1 MTANMTASAA
11 ILKTR
16 YPDGRLPKANYKTFK
31 HTSAITKHEDFSGEN
46 KVVSVQTENPQGASA
61 DYQVALG
68 SLEQGTYR
76 KFTVTPVNH
85 YSIARIR
92 GDALKRASSS
102 AGSLVD
108 LWKNETD
115 GASMTE
121 VKHIEIMSFRN
132 GTGVLGTLDGSTSVS
147 NTTIPISRA
156 ADIVNVDLGA
166 RLQFVNSA
174 TSLSPT
180 IRSGFAKVTGIN
192 RSMTNGT
199 ASLTFAANLD
209 TLVIG
214 VTNTDS
220 FVRAGDA
227 AQSGTAQVLS
237 GMQLWI
243 DGVGATLFGL
253 TRTTDPIRLAGQVVN
268 VSGVNMEDAIIEA
281 EAALV
286 SQGFATDTLV
296 MHCNPQD
303 IKELKKTIGGK
314 VTYPRA
320 EMKTTIAG
328 ISFKAYE
335 FEGDNGTIKM
345 ISNPFYPKG
354 EFLLA
359 DMDAYSL
366 DSMGPAPHLQDYDTN
381 NFLRT
386 GTDDTWQVSFATYGQ
401 ILCQMPVKFLR
412 GQNWGA

>member
-1 MTANMTASAA
+1 MTANLTASAA

-16 YPDGRLPKANYKTFK
+16 YPEGRLPKANYQAFK
-31 HTSAITKHEDFSGEN
+31 HTSMLTKHEDFSGDS
-46 KVVSVQTENPQGASA
+46 KVVAIQTENPQGVSA

-68 SLEQGTYR
+68 SLEQGNYK

-102 AGSLVD
+102 TGSLVD

-115 GASMTE
+115 GASMSE
-121 VKHIEIMSFRN
+121 VKHIEIQSFRN
-132 GTGVLGTLDGSTSVS
+132 GTGVLGTLDGTTSVS

-180 IRSGFAKVTGIN
+180 VRSGFAKVVGIN
-192 RSMTNGT
+192 RSMTQGT
-199 ASLTFAANLD
+199 ASLTFSANLD
-209 TLVIG
+209 TLVTG
-214 VTNTDS
+214 VANTDS

-227 AQSGTAQVLS
+227 ASGGVATVLS
-237 GMQLWI
+237 GTQLWV
-243 DGVGATLFGL
+243 DGVGGALFGL
-253 TRTTDPIRLAGQVVN
+253 TRTGDPIRLAGQVLS
-268 VSGVNMEDAIIEA
+268 VSGVNMEDAIIES

-286 SQGFATDTLV
+286 SQGFAKDSLV

-314 VTYPRA
+314 VTYPRT

-366 DSMGPAPHLQDYDTN
+366 DSMGPAPHLQNYDNN

-401 ILCQMPVKFLR
+401 VIVQMPVKFLR
-412 GQNWGA
+412 GTSWGA